1 MTSRLMPQRLTKRSL
16 AALVLHAAVFALVYW
31 FAYNIRTEFLLASQ
45 DRITLWVTMPGFI
58 VIKLIVFY
66 YLGQCHRSWWSVSFS
81 DLVALFNA
89 ANLSTLVLLAIN
101 GLLVTQLHPPRG
113 VFIIDWA
120 LTILALGGLRAVG
133 RLSREELSHRLW
145 GSDYR
150 KALIVG
156 ANQSGETLAR
166 HLLSDRRLKYQP
178 VGYLDGDESR
188 IGSTLG
194 GIPVWGKPLDAARVA
209 ARLGVADVLVIS
221 GVLTGPQLRGLM
233 ESCDAAQI
241 ALKVIPAYDDL
252 LAANYSPQ
260 IRDVHIDDLLR
271 REPVQLNSEA
281 IGTLVG
287 GRTILVTGAGGS
299 IGSEICRQVLKF
311 RPKGLVMVERAEN
324 ALFLVEQEFRALRTE
339 THVIPCIADITDRS
353 RMDQILR
360 QHRPA
365 VVFHAAAHKH
375 VPMMEYNPG
384 EAIKNNVLGTR
395 LLAELADEHGVQEFV
410 MISTDKAVNP
420 TSIMGVSK
428 QLAERFVHAFS
439 ERAGTKF
446 VVVRFGN
453 VLASNGSVVPIFQEQ
468 IRRGGPITV
477 THPEIERYF
486 MTIPEASQL
495 VLQAA
500 AMGKGGEIFVLDM
513 GESVRIVDLAR
524 DMIRLSGLQ
533 EEDIEIVF
541 TGLRP
546 GEKLYE
552 ELYFDDEERQTTR
565 HPKLFVAYHRPY
577 TLDEVNKAIA
587 EVAELMHAPSE
598 MLRLKI
604 KELVAEYAEP
614 SAADS
619 GAARA
624 AEQGGAAG
632 AIGQRGSPASQS
644 TSAAET

>member
-1 MTSRLMPQRLTKRSL
+1 MKSNLVQRPTRR
-16 AALVLHAAVFALVYW
+16 AVAVLVLHAIVFSVVYW
-31 FAYNIRTEFLLASQ
+31 FAYSLRTEFQIPQQ
-45 DRITLWVTMPGFI
+45 DWETLWVTLPG
-58 VIKLIVFY
+58 VVLIKLMVFY
-66 YLGQCHRSWWSVSFS
+66 YYGHCHRSWYSVSFS
-81 DLVALFNA
+81 DLVALLHSA
-89 ANLSTLVLLAIN
+89 TLSMLLIMSINLMMARDF
-101 GLLVTQLHPPRG
+101 HPPRG
-113 VFIIDWA
+113 VFILDWT
-120 LTILALGGLRAVG
+120 LTILVLGGLRAVG
-133 RLSREELSHRLW
+133 RLSREELSPRLW
-145 GSDYR
+145 RSGYR

-166 HLLSDRRLKYQP
+166 HLMSDRRLKYQP
-178 VGYLDGDESR
+178 VGYLDEDVSR

-194 GIPVWGKPLDAARVA
+194 GIPI
-209 ARLGVADVLVIS
+209 LGTPGQALHFAIAGGVEDVLVIS
-221 GVLTGPQLRGLM
+221 GVLTGSQLRELM
-233 ESCDAAQI
+233 ESCGTANI
-241 ALKVIPAYDDL
+241 VLKVIPAYDDL
-252 LAANYSPQ
+252 LSSNYTPQ
-260 IRDVHIDDLLR
+260 IRDVDIDDLLR
-271 REPVQLNSEA
+271 REPVQLNSDA
-281 IGTLVG
+281 ISTLVA
-287 GRTILVTGAGGS
+287 GRTIMVTGAGGS

-311 RPKGLVMVERAEN
+311 RPKALLLVERAEN
-324 ALFLVEQEFRALRTE
+324 SLFLVEQEFKALRTE
-339 THVIPCIADITDRS
+339 THVVPCIADITDRD
-353 RMDQILR
+353 RMRQIFR
-360 QHRPA
+360 QYRPS

-395 LLAELADEHGVQEFV
+395 LLAELADENGVQEFV

-439 ERAGTKF
+439 EKASTKF

-477 THPEIERYF
+477 THPEIERFF

-513 GESVRIVDLAR
+513 GQSVRIVDLAR
-524 DMIRLSGLQ
+524 DLVRLSGLQ
-533 EEDIEIVF
+533 PDDIEIVF

-552 ELYFDDEERQTTR
+552 ELYFDDEQMQTTP

-577 TLDEVNKAIA
+577 TLADVQKAIGEA
-587 EVAELMHAPSE
+587 AGLLHAPPE
-598 MLRLKI
+598 ELRLKI

-614 SAADS
+614 NL
-619 GAARA
+619 
-624 AEQGGAAG
+624 
-632 AIGQRGSPASQS
+632 PASADKQPTAKPVYAPTRRS
-644 TSAAET
+644 GPPPHESRYVQ